1 MNKIHGQGSSLKA
14 RNHPDSRA
22 IFFDAPIYGKK
33 RITDFLAT
41 LEGFR
46 TAQKVEQYFRD
57 TTINSSLLR
66 SAVKL
71 ESQGGT
77 FPLMDNELE
86 FFRNAFDWQLA
97 TKEGKMIP
105 RPGVDREYDEA
116 LDTIRKVQADA
127 EQYLVKQKTSFGVK
141 VVYFGTDK
149 KRYQLEVSDSA
160 AKKVD
165 NRYEL
170 QGQRKGFKRYYTKE
184 TRELLRQM
192 MEAEQQRDNAL
203 KDISRRIFEQFD
215 QHHLIWERVINCLST
230 LDVVCALA
238 SYASD
243 HKVCRPRIV
252 YPAPGQQPYL
262 RMVQGRHPA
271 HSQLFVNNEF
281 IPNDVDIGSPPTEDM
296 LESPDDAH
304 SLTLVTGPNMGGKST
319 LMRQVGLCVILAQLG
334 SFVPCEEFEL
344 TPVDRLFTRLGA
356 NDHILG
362 GESTFFVELSETAAI
377 LKHATIHSLVLLDE
391 LGRGTV
397 HLFPFHFKPEIKNI
411 WFCCCCVV

>member
-22 IFFDAPIYGKK
+22 IFFDGHIYGKK
-33 RITDFLAT
+33 KITDFLAT

-46 TAQKVEQYFRD
+46 TAQKVQQYFAD
-57 TTINSSLLR
+57 MTITSSLLQ
-66 SAVKL
+66 SSVKL
-71 ESQGGT
+71 TSQRGN

-86 FFRNAFDWQLA
+86 FFRNAFDWEQA

-116 LDTIRKVQADA
+116 LEGINKVQVDA
-127 EQYLVKQKTSFGVK
+127 EYYLMKQRSFFGVK
-141 VVYFGTDK
+141 VAFVGSDK
-149 KRYQLEVSDSA
+149 KRYQLEVAETA

-165 NRYEL
+165 HRYEL
-170 QGQRKGFKRYYTKE
+170 QGQRKGFKRYYTQE
-184 TRELLRQM
+184 TKELLKRL
-192 MEAEQQRDNAL
+192 MEAEDQRDSAL

-215 QHHLIWERVINCLST
+215 HHQLIWAKVIDCLST
-230 LDVVCALA
+230 LDVLCALA
-238 SYASD
+238 GYASD
-243 HKVCRPRIV
+243 NVVCRPRIV
-252 YPAPGQQPYL
+252 YPVAGHQPFL

-271 HSQLFVNNEF
+271 HSQLLVSNEF
-281 IPNDVDIGSPPTEDM
+281 IPNDVEIGSPPADGM
-296 LESPDDAH
+296 RESAEEVAAAAH

-319 LMRQVGLCVILAQLG
+319 LMRQVGLCVILAQMG
-334 SFVPCEEFEL
+334 SFVPAEEFEL

-377 LKHATIHSLVLLDE
+377 LKHATVHSLVLLDE
-391 LGRGTV
+391 LGRGT
-397 HLFPFHFKPEIKNI
+397 LYNSY
-411 WFCCCCVV
+411 